1 MSRLQACFLVFY
13 NYSMEDRVKL
23 KVLGITYSQVQQGAY
38 ALVLEQVGGPYRIP
52 VVVGVPEAQAIAVR
66 LENIVPPRPMP
77 HDIMVSMSHGFG
89 ISLDEVFIYKFD
101 DGVFL
106 AELHL
111 SSDDRSISI
120 DSRTSDAIALALR
133 TGAPIYTTQE
143 ILEQTGFII
152 PDDEIKKG
160 SSVADE
166 EPAELRLDKLAIVE
180 LEKMLAG
187 CVEREEYE
195 RAAEIK
201 AVIDRKR
208 AEKDT

>member
-1 MSRLQACFLVFY
+1 M
-13 NYSMEDRVKL
+13 NEDKVRL

-52 VVVGVPEAQAIAVR
+52 VVVGVSEAQSIAVR

-106 AELHL
+106 SELRF
-111 SSDDRSISI
+111 SNDDRSIAI
-120 DSRTSDAIALALR
+120 DSRTSDAIALSLR
-133 TGAPIYTTQE
+133 TGAPIYTTRE

-152 PDDEIKKG
+152 PDEEIKKDEKTG
-160 SSVADE
+160 EE
-166 EPAELRLDKLAIVE
+166 EPAEIRLDKLAVVE

-187 CVEREEYE
+187 CVKREEYE

-208 AEKDT
+208 ANK

>member
-1 MSRLQACFLVFY
+1 M
-13 NYSMEDRVKL
+13 NEDKVRL

-52 VVVGVPEAQAIAVR
+52 VVVGVSEAQSIAVR

-106 AELHL
+106 SELRF
-111 SSDDRSISI
+111 SNDDRSIAI
-120 DSRTSDAIALALR
+120 DSRTSDAIALSLR
-133 TGAPIYTTQE
+133 TGAPIYTTRE

-152 PDDEIKKG
+152 PDEEIEKEEKTG
-160 SSVADE
+160 EE
-166 EPAELRLDKLAIVE
+166 EPAEIRLDKLAVVE

-208 AEKDT
+208 ANK

>member
-1 MSRLQACFLVFY
+1 
-13 NYSMEDRVKL
+13 MEDRVKL

>member
-1 MSRLQACFLVFY
+1 M
-13 NYSMEDRVKL
+13 NEDKVRL

-52 VVVGVPEAQAIAVR
+52 VVVGVSEAQSIAVR

-106 AELHL
+106 SELRF
-111 SSDDRSISI
+111 SNEERSIAI
-120 DSRTSDAIALALR
+120 DSRTSDAIALSLR
-133 TGAPIYTTQE
+133 TGAPIYTTRE

-152 PDDEIKKG
+152 PDEEIKKDEKTG
-160 SSVADE
+160 EE
-166 EPAELRLDKLAIVE
+166 EPAEIRLDKLAVVE

-208 AEKDT
+208 ANK

>member
-1 MSRLQACFLVFY
+1 M
-13 NYSMEDRVKL
+13 NEDKVRL

-52 VVVGVPEAQAIAVR
+52 VVVGVSEAQSIAVR

-106 AELHL
+106 SELRF
-111 SSDDRSISI
+111 SNDDRSIAI
-120 DSRTSDAIALALR
+120 DSRTSDAIALSLR
-133 TGAPIYTTQE
+133 TGAPIYTTRE

-152 PDDEIKKG
+152 PDEEIEKDEKTG
-160 SSVADE
+160 EE
-166 EPAELRLDKLAIVE
+166 EPAEIRLDKLAVVE

-208 AEKDT
+208 ANK

>member
-1 MSRLQACFLVFY
+1 M
-13 NYSMEDRVKL
+13 NEDKVRL

-52 VVVGVPEAQAIAVR
+52 VVVGVSEAQSIAVR

-106 AELHL
+106 SELRF
-111 SSDDRSISI
+111 SNDDRSIAI
-120 DSRTSDAIALALR
+120 DSRTSDAIALSLR
-133 TGAPIYTTQE
+133 TGAPIYTTRE

-152 PDDEIKKG
+152 PDEEIEKDEKTG
-160 SSVADE
+160 EE
-166 EPAELRLDKLAIVE
+166 EPAEIRLNKLAVVE

-208 AEKDT
+208 ANK

>member
-1 MSRLQACFLVFY
+1 
-13 NYSMEDRVKL
+13 MEDRVKL

-52 VVVGVPEAQAIAVR
+52 VVVGVSEAQSIAVR

-106 AELHL
+106 SELRF
-111 SSDDRSISI
+111 SNDDRSIAI
-120 DSRTSDAIALALR
+120 DSRTSDAIALSLR
-133 TGAPIYTTQE
+133 TGAPIYTTRE

-152 PDDEIKKG
+152 PDEEIKKDEKTG
-160 SSVADE
+160 EE
-166 EPAELRLDKLAIVE
+166 EPAEIRLDKLAVVE

-208 AEKDT
+208 ANK

>member
-1 MSRLQACFLVFY
+1 M
-13 NYSMEDRVKL
+13 NEDTVRL

-52 VVVGVPEAQAIAVR
+52 VVVGVSEAQSIAVR

-106 AELHL
+106 SELRF
-111 SSDDRSISI
+111 SNDDRSIAI
-120 DSRTSDAIALALR
+120 DSRTSDAIALSLR
-133 TGAPIYTTQE
+133 TGAPIYTTRE

-152 PDDEIKKG
+152 PDEEIKKDEKTG
-160 SSVADE
+160 EE
-166 EPAELRLDKLAIVE
+166 EPAEIRLDKLAVVE

-208 AEKDT
+208 ANK

>member
-1 MSRLQACFLVFY
+1 M
-13 NYSMEDRVKL
+13 NEDKVRL

-52 VVVGVPEAQAIAVR
+52 VVVGVSEAQSIAVR

-77 HDIMVSMSHGFG
+77 HDRLVSMSHGFG

-106 AELHL
+106 SELRF
-111 SSDDRSISI
+111 SNDDRSIAI
-120 DSRTSDAIALALR
+120 DSRTSDAIALSLR
-133 TGAPIYTTQE
+133 TGAPIYTTRE

-152 PDDEIKKG
+152 PDEEIKKDEKTG
-160 SSVADE
+160 EE
-166 EPAELRLDKLAIVE
+166 EPAEIRLDKLAVVE

-208 AEKDT
+208 ANK

>member
-1 MSRLQACFLVFY
+1 M
-13 NYSMEDRVKL
+13 NEDKVRL

-52 VVVGVPEAQAIAVR
+52 VVVGVSEAQSIAVR

-106 AELHL
+106 SELRF
-111 SSDDRSISI
+111 SNDDRSIAI
-120 DSRTSDAIALALR
+120 DSRTSDAIALSLR
-133 TGAPIYTTQE
+133 TGAPIYTTRE

-152 PDDEIKKG
+152 PDEEIKKDEKTG
-160 SSVADE
+160 EE
-166 EPAELRLDKLAIVE
+166 EPAEIRLDKLAVVE

-187 CVEREEYE
+187 CVEREEYA

-208 AEKDT
+208 ANK

>member
-1 MSRLQACFLVFY
+1 M
-13 NYSMEDRVKL
+13 NEDKVRL

-52 VVVGVPEAQAIAVR
+52 VVVGVSEAQSIAVR

-106 AELHL
+106 SELRF
-111 SSDDRSISI
+111 SNDDRSIAI
-120 DSRTSDAIALALR
+120 DSRTSDAIALSLR
-133 TGAPIYTTQE
+133 TGAPIYTTRE

-152 PDDEIKKG
+152 PDEEIKKDEKAG
-160 SSVADE
+160 EE
-166 EPAELRLDKLAIVE
+166 EPAEIRLDKLAVVE

-208 AEKDT
+208 ANK

>member
-1 MSRLQACFLVFY
+1 M
-13 NYSMEDRVKL
+13 NEDKVRL

-52 VVVGVPEAQAIAVR
+52 VVVGVSEAQSIAVR

-77 HDIMVSMSHGFG
+77 HDIMVAMSHGFG

-106 AELHL
+106 SELRF
-111 SSDDRSISI
+111 SNDDRSIAI
-120 DSRTSDAIALALR
+120 DSRTSDAIALSLR
-133 TGAPIYTTQE
+133 TGAPIYTTRE

-152 PDDEIKKG
+152 PDEEIKKDEKTG
-160 SSVADE
+160 EE
-166 EPAELRLDKLAIVE
+166 EPAEIRLDKLAVVE

-208 AEKDT
+208 ANK

>member
-1 MSRLQACFLVFY
+1 M
-13 NYSMEDRVKL
+13 NEDKVIL

-52 VVVGVPEAQAIAVR
+52 VVVGVSEAQSIAVR

-106 AELHL
+106 SELRF
-111 SSDDRSISI
+111 SNDDRSVAI
-120 DSRTSDAIALALR
+120 DSRTSDAIALSLR
-133 TGAPIYTTQE
+133 TGAPIYTTRE
-143 ILEQTGFII
+143 ILEQTGFIL
-152 PDDEIKKG
+152 PDEEKKE
-160 SSVADE
+160 ADSAE
-166 EPAELRLDKLAIVE
+166 EDEPAEIRLDKLAVVE

-208 AEKDT
+208 ANK

>member
-1 MSRLQACFLVFY
+1 M
-13 NYSMEDRVKL
+13 NEDKVRL

-52 VVVGVPEAQAIAVR
+52 VVVGVSEAQSIAVR
-66 LENIVPPRPMP
+66 LEHIVPPRPMP
-77 HDIMVSMSHGFG
+77 HDIMVSLSPGFG

-106 AELHL
+106 SELRF
-111 SSDDRSISI
+111 SNDDRSIAI
-120 DSRTSDAIALALR
+120 DSRTSDAIALSLR
-133 TGAPIYTTQE
+133 TGAPIYTTRE

-152 PDDEIKKG
+152 PDEEIKKDEKTG
-160 SSVADE
+160 EE
-166 EPAELRLDKLAIVE
+166 EPAEIRLDKLAVVE

-208 AEKDT
+208 ANK

>member
-1 MSRLQACFLVFY
+1 M
-13 NYSMEDRVKL
+13 NEDKVRL

-52 VVVGVPEAQAIAVR
+52 VVVGVSEAQSIAVR

-106 AELHL
+106 SELRF
-111 SSDDRSISI
+111 SNDDRSIAI
-120 DSRTSDAIALALR
+120 DSRTSDAIALSLR
-133 TGAPIYTTQE
+133 TGAPIYTTRE

-152 PDDEIKKG
+152 PDEEIKKDEKTG
-160 SSVADE
+160 EE
-166 EPAELRLDKLAIVE
+166 EPAEIRLDKLAVVE
-180 LEKMLAG
+180 LEKMLAD

-208 AEKDT
+208 ANK

>member
-1 MSRLQACFLVFY
+1 M
-13 NYSMEDRVKL
+13 NEDRVRL

-52 VVVGVPEAQAIAVR
+52 VVVGVSEAQAIAVR
-66 LENIVPPRPMP
+66 LEKIAPPRPMP
-77 HDIMVSMSHGFG
+77 HDIMVSMIHGFG

-106 AELHL
+106 SELRF
-111 SSDDRSISI
+111 SNDDRSIAI
-120 DSRTSDAIALALR
+120 DSRTSDAIALSLR
-133 TGAPIYTTQE
+133 TGAPIYTTRE

-152 PDDEIKKG
+152 PDEEIKKDEKTG
-160 SSVADE
+160 EE
-166 EPAELRLDKLAIVE
+166 EPAEIRLDKLAVVE

-208 AEKDT
+208 ANK

>member
-1 MSRLQACFLVFY
+1 M
-13 NYSMEDRVKL
+13 NEDKVRL

-52 VVVGVPEAQAIAVR
+52 VVVGVSEAQSIAVR

-106 AELHL
+106 SELRF
-111 SSDDRSISI
+111 SNDDRSIAI
-120 DSRTSDAIALALR
+120 DSRTSDAIALSLR
-133 TGAPIYTTQE
+133 TGAPIYTTRE

-152 PDDEIKKG
+152 PDEEIKKDEKTG
-160 SSVADE
+160 EE
-166 EPAELRLDKLAIVE
+166 EPAEIRLDKLAVVE

-201 AVIDRKR
+201 AVIDLKR
-208 AEKDT
+208 ANK

>member
-1 MSRLQACFLVFY
+1 M
-13 NYSMEDRVKL
+13 NEDKVRL

-52 VVVGVPEAQAIAVR
+52 VVVGVSEAQSIAVR
-66 LENIVPPRPMP
+66 LENKVPPRPKP

-106 AELHL
+106 SELRF
-111 SSDDRSISI
+111 SNDDRSIAI
-120 DSRTSDAIALALR
+120 DSRTSDAIALSLR
-133 TGAPIYTTQE
+133 TGAPIYTTRE

-152 PDDEIKKG
+152 PDEEIEKDEKTG
-160 SSVADE
+160 EE
-166 EPAELRLDKLAIVE
+166 EPAEIRLDKLAVVE

-208 AEKDT
+208 ANK

>member
-1 MSRLQACFLVFY
+1 M
-13 NYSMEDRVKL
+13 NEDKVRL
-23 KVLGITYSQVQQGAY
+23 KVLGITYSQVQQDAY
-38 ALVLEQVGGPYRIP
+38 ALVLEQVGGPYRVP
-52 VVVGVPEAQAIAVR
+52 VVVGVSEAQAIAVR

-106 AELHL
+106 SELRF
-111 SSDDRSISI
+111 SNDDRSIAI
-120 DSRTSDAIALALR
+120 DSRTSDAIALSLR
-133 TGAPIYTTQE
+133 TGAPIYTTRE

-152 PDDEIKKG
+152 PDEEIKKDEKTG
-160 SSVADE
+160 EE
-166 EPAELRLDKLAIVE
+166 EPAEIRLDKLAVVE

-208 AEKDT
+208 ANK